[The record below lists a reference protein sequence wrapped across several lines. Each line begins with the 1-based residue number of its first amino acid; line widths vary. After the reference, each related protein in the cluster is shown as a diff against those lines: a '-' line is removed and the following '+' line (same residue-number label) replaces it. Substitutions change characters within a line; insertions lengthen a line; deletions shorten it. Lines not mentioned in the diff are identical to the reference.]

1 MKRQRSLQPHPRS
14 SAADADHSLAVR
26 GTDLQKAMEHVAAI
40 AGDNPVHAF
49 ETAMHAVTSQLAQGA
64 ASGGTP
70 ACAPG
75 PMHGPGRAGLLHRR
89 AGSSMDCFADV
100 AIARMESGWAL
111 NATDLLG
118 ISANPGEM
126 GEWYVLTPGEQG
138 GRRAFRIDANA
149 AGLRLHPAPPAARST
164 PFNAHLLSLDNVRV
178 ADDDAWD
185 LGPAQ
190 APSETF
196 MRLVSVYRAMAA
208 ALCCGL
214 GRATRS
220 ILSAPAIPATARGA
234 VPAARQARS
243 GQQLGKI
250 DALLLTSDIVMRG
263 IASDLARERP
273 FPQASSTRLHR
284 LAVDSSLAAVSLAW
298 RGGIRETH
306 TGFASLRR
314 YRRDALAVAAL
325 MAVLDGVDVPT
336 PA

>member
-1 MKRQRSLQPHPRS
+1 MGR
-14 SAADADHSLAVR
+14 V
-26 GTDLQKAMEHVAAI
+26 
-40 AGDNPVHAF
+40 
-49 ETAMHAVTSQLAQGA
+49 
-64 ASGGTP
+64 
-70 ACAPG
+70 G
-75 PMHGPGRAGLLHRR
+75 PDCCTG

-138 GRRAFRIDANA
+138 GRRAFASTPTRPDCVCTLPACRPQHA
-149 AGLRLHPAPPAARST
+149 VQRAPPVIGQR
-164 PFNAHLLSLDNVRV
+164 RV

-234 VPAARQARS
+234 VPRGAAGAVGPAARQDRRVAADQRYRHARHRQRP
-243 GQQLGKI
+243 G
-250 DALLLTSDIVMRG
+250 
-263 IASDLARERP
+263 ARAT

>member
-64 ASGGTP
+64 ASGGAP
-70 ACAPG
+70 AYAPG

-190 APSETF
+190 APAKPSCAWCPSIAPWPP
-196 MRLVSVYRAMAA
+196 RSAA
-208 ALCCGL
+208 DWDAPPAAFCRRRRFRPRHAAPFPRRGRR
-214 GRATRS
+214 GRA
-220 ILSAPAIPATARGA
+220 
-234 VPAARQARS
+234 
-243 GQQLGKI
+243 
-250 DALLLTSDIVMRG
+250 
-263 IASDLARERP
+263 
-273 FPQASSTRLHR
+273 SS
-284 LAVDSSLAAVSLAW
+284 
-298 RGGIRETH
+298 
-306 TGFASLRR
+306 
-314 YRRDALAVAAL
+314 
-325 MAVLDGVDVPT
+325 
-336 PA
+336 

>member
-1 MKRQRSLQPHPRS
+1 
-14 SAADADHSLAVR
+14 
-26 GTDLQKAMEHVAAI
+26 
-40 AGDNPVHAF
+40 
-49 ETAMHAVTSQLAQGA
+49 
-64 ASGGTP
+64 
-70 ACAPG
+70 
-75 PMHGPGRAGLLHRR
+75 MHGPGRAGLLHRR

-234 VPAARQARS
+234 VPR
-243 GQQLGKI
+243 
-250 DALLLTSDIVMRG
+250 RG
-263 IASDLARERP
+263 RRGR
-273 FPQASSTRLHR
+273 ASS
-284 LAVDSSLAAVSLAW
+284 
-298 RGGIRETH
+298 
-306 TGFASLRR
+306 
-314 YRRDALAVAAL
+314 
-325 MAVLDGVDVPT
+325 
-336 PA
+336 

>member
-1 MKRQRSLQPHPRS
+1 
-14 SAADADHSLAVR
+14 
-26 GTDLQKAMEHVAAI
+26 
-40 AGDNPVHAF
+40 
-49 ETAMHAVTSQLAQGA
+49 
-64 ASGGTP
+64 
-70 ACAPG
+70 
-75 PMHGPGRAGLLHRR
+75 
-89 AGSSMDCFADV
+89 
-100 AIARMESGWAL
+100 MESGWAL

-190 APSETF
+190 APAKPSCAWCPSIAPWPP
-196 MRLVSVYRAMAA
+196 RSAA
-208 ALCCGL
+208 DWD
-214 GRATRS
+214 
-220 ILSAPAIPATARGA
+220 APPAAFCRRRRFRPRHAAPFRGA
-234 VPAARQARS
+234 AGAVGPAARQDRRVAADQRYRHARHRQRP
-243 GQQLGKI
+243 G
-250 DALLLTSDIVMRG
+250 
-263 IASDLARERP
+263 ARAT

>member
-1 MKRQRSLQPHPRS
+1 M
-14 SAADADHSLAVR
+14 
-26 GTDLQKAMEHVAAI
+26 
-40 AGDNPVHAF
+40 
-49 ETAMHAVTSQLAQGA
+49 
-64 ASGGTP
+64 
-70 ACAPG
+70 
-75 PMHGPGRAGLLHRR
+75 
-89 AGSSMDCFADV
+89 
-100 AIARMESGWAL
+100 

-214 GRATRS
+214 GRATAAFCRRRRFRPRHA
-220 ILSAPAIPATARGA
+220 APFRGA
-234 VPAARQARS
+234 AGAVGPAARQDRRVAADQRYRHARHRQRP
-243 GQQLGKI
+243 G
-250 DALLLTSDIVMRG
+250 
-263 IASDLARERP
+263 ARAT